1 MVLMSR
7 PALLTPR
14 NVLIGL
20 LALVPVVVALAL
32 VLPQL
37 KSLDLKELIR
47 GVGYWGLFGI
57 VFAESGLYFGFFL
70 PGDSLLFTAGLL
82 ASPSLQDR
90 QVFQLPVL
98 IVLLAVAAIAGDSVG
113 YWCGQKFGRRL
124 FQREDSVWFHR
135 RHLDRAHEFYERHG
149 GKAIILARFLPVVR
163 TFVPVVAGMAL
174 MSYPKFLF
182 YNVIGGL
189 TWVVSMTAGG
199 FFFGSLL
206 PPEDVDKYLLP
217 ALAVIIAVSIAPTA
231 LHLYRERRTV

>member
-1 MVLMSR
+1 MTR
-7 PALLTPR
+7 PPLLTPR
-14 NVLIGL
+14 TVLFGL
-20 LALVPVVVALAL
+20 LALIPVVVAVAL
-32 VLPQL
+32 VLPQI
-37 KSLDLKELIR
+37 KSLDLKQLIR

-90 QVFQLPVL
+90 QVFELPLL
-98 IVLLAVAAIAGDSVG
+98 ILLLSVAAIAGDSVG
-113 YWCGQKFGRRL
+113 YWSGQKFGRKL

-135 RHLDRAHEFYERHG
+135 RHLDRAHDFYERHG
-149 GKAIILARFLPVVR
+149 GKAIILARYLPVVR
-163 TFVPVVAGMAL
+163 TFVPIVAGMAL

-189 TWVVSMTAGG
+189 TWVISMTAGG

-206 PPEDVDKYLLP
+206 PPEEVDKYLLP

-231 LHLYRERRTV
+231 LHLYRERRSV

>member
-1 MVLMSR
+1 MIR
-7 PALLTPR
+7 PSLLTPR
-14 NVLIGL
+14 TVLFGL
-20 LALVPVVVALAL
+20 LALLPVVVAVAL

-37 KSLDLKELIR
+37 KSLDLKELIS

-90 QVFQLPVL
+90 QVFELSLL
-98 IVLLAVAAIAGDSVG
+98 IVLLSVAAIAGDSVG
-113 YWCGQKFGRRL
+113 YWSGQKFGRKL

-135 RHLDRAHEFYERHG
+135 RHLDRAHDFYERHG

-163 TFVPVVAGMAL
+163 TFVPIVAGMAL

-189 TWVVSMTAGG
+189 TWVISMTAGG

-206 PPEDVDKYLLP
+206 PPDEVDKYLLP

-231 LHLYRERRTV
+231 LHLYRERRTA